1 MLGKLTVS
9 DAEAYLK
16 SLGFDHNESTELT
29 VEEGGPIVHNWN
41 KMNLDVSLYHDDSTV
56 HAFTISD
63 DKGVVDTGSSGGP
76 GEFLARKTF
85 IDSLREIGGLV
96 PLTVP
101 DLDLIRYLDGVEN
114 LHPIA
119 DNERDGLAGAGD
131 EALVGYG
138 AGYTLVVEANH
149 FQAIS
154 DDGTWVDFDMT
165 TREILL
171 RWKR

>member
-29 VEEGGPIVHNWN
+29 
-41 KMNLDVSLYHDDSTV
+41 
-56 HAFTISD
+56 
-63 DKGVVDTGSSGGP
+63 
-76 GEFLARKTF
+76 
-85 IDSLREIGGLV
+85 
-96 PLTVP
+96 
-101 DLDLIRYLDGVEN
+101 
-114 LHPIA
+114 
-119 DNERDGLAGAGD
+119 
-131 EALVGYG
+131 
-138 AGYTLVVEANH
+138 EANH